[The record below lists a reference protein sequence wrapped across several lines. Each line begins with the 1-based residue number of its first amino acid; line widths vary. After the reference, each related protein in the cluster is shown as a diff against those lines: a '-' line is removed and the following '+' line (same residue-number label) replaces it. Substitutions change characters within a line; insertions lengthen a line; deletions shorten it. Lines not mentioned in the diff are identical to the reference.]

1 MYNQKVKLED
11 EEEFVIV
18 VSCFFWLIVVF
29 VITVSSESYD
39 STRLNELTARKISV
53 NEQLRHTITPRN
65 GEIEPDKDAG
75 KWKRRAY
82 DDSQD
87 L

>member
-1 MYNQKVKLED
+1 MYNKKSKLED

-39 STRLNELTARKISV
+39 STRSSHHLGIKRKA
-53 NEQLRHTITPRN
+53 TF
-65 GEIEPDKDAG
+65 
-75 KWKRRAY
+75 
-82 DDSQD
+82 D
-87 L
+87 LSWQ

>member
-1 MYNQKVKLED
+1 MKEFEMQVFPEEEEVQTACSGGIQMYNQKVKLED

-39 STRLNELTARKISV
+39 STQIVSKSTVSV
-53 NEQLRHTITPRN
+53 RQVKH
-65 GEIEPDKDAG
+65 
-75 KWKRRAY
+75 
-82 DDSQD
+82 
-87 L
+87 